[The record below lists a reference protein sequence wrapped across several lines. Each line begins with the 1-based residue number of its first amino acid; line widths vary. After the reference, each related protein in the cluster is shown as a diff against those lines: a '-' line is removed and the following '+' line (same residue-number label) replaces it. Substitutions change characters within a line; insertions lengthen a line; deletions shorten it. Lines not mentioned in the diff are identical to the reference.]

1 MTGDGVNDVLALKD
15 ADMGIAMGSG
25 SSSTRA
31 VAQLVLLDNR
41 FATLPRVLAEGR
53 RVINNIERVANLF
66 ITKAAYAVLLTA
78 LVGIAGSP
86 FPFLPRQLTLIG
98 TFSIGVP
105 GFFLALA
112 PNDALV
118 RPGFLNR
125 VLRFSIPAGAVAGAV
140 TFGLYEIVRRMDDV
154 TLPEA
159 RTAATATLLL
169 LGLLILLLISRPWQ
183 PWKVGL
189 AATMAAG
196 YVLTMTWTT
205 PREYFELDLPTAA
218 AWGAVAAAT
227 ALGSIG
233 IWLVTRMTST

>member
-1 MTGDGVNDVLALKD
+1 
-15 ADMGIAMGSG
+15 MGSG
-25 SSSTRA
+25 SSATRA
-31 VAQLVLLDNR
+31 VAQLVLLDNK

-112 PNDALV
+112 PNQALV
-118 RPGFLNR
+118 RPGFLTR
-125 VLRFSIPAGAVAGAV
+125 VLRFSIPAGAVTGTT
-140 TFGLYEIVRRMDDV
+140 TFVLYEIVRRMDDV
-154 TLPEA
+154 TLAEA

-169 LGLLILLLISRPWQ
+169 LGLAILLTISRPWQ

-189 AATMAAG
+189 AAGMAGCYATVMG
-196 YVLTMTWTT
+196 WDWA
-205 PREYFELDLPTAA
+205 REYFELDLPTGA
-218 AWGAVAAAT
+218 AWFAVVVAT
-227 ALGSIG
+227 AIGSALIG
-233 IWLVTRMTST
+233 VVTRLFSRD